1 VSNAVQRS
9 AHHRSV
15 GVRLSAGR
23 RRVAAAPPALANA
36 GKIAHFMSND
46 NIVEETPQ
54 MSRNLCVAV
63 ALSLA
68 AASVM
73 TGSAT
78 AADPQPFD
86 LTEWTPPQMRA
97 VGDDPFGRL
106 VKYGYSLM
114 VDTPN
119 QIGPTAADPAKRY
132 SGNNLTC
139 QSCHLKA
146 GTQPYA
152 MPLTGVWGQ
161 FPQYRGREG
170 EIGTLEER
178 INGCMER
185 SMNGHGLP
193 LDSVE
198 MKAFLAYAKWLSTGI
213 PAGARL
219 TGAGAMSIKEPDRA
233 ADPVRGAEIFA
244 TTCARCHGADGRGQ
258 RAITGAGY
266 QFPPVAGPDS
276 YNNGAGMTRI
286 LAAAAFVRHNM
297 PLGTMFD
304 APVLSD
310 SDAYDV
316 AAYINSLDR
325 PVKADLDQD
334 YPVRTQKPVDA
345 PYGPYADGFPA
356 EQHKYGPFG
365 PIRARLKELAAKRQ
379 GP

>member
-1 VSNAVQRS
+1 
-9 AHHRSV
+9 
-15 GVRLSAGR
+15 
-23 RRVAAAPPALANA
+23 
-36 GKIAHFMSND
+36 
-46 NIVEETPQ
+46 
-54 MSRNLCVAV
+54 
-63 ALSLA
+63 
-68 AASVM
+68 
-73 TGSAT
+73 
-78 AADPQPFD
+78 
-86 LTEWTPPQMRA
+86 
-97 VGDDPFGRL
+97 
-106 VKYGYSLM
+106 M

-119 QIGPTAADPAKRY
+119 QIGPAVADPAKRY
-132 SGNNLTC
+132 AGNNLTC
-139 QSCHLKA
+139 QNCHLKA

-185 SMNGHGLP
+185 SMNGHVLP

-219 TGAGAMSIKEPDRA
+219 TGAGALNIKEPDRA
-233 ADPVRGAEIFA
+233 ADPAHGADIYA
-244 TTCARCHGADGRGQ
+244 NTCAVCHGADGGGQ
-258 RAITGAGY
+258 RAATGAAY

-297 PLGTMFD
+297 PLGTAFD

-310 SDAYDV
+310 SDTYDV

-325 PVKADLDQD
+325 PAKADLEKD
-334 YPVRTQKPVDA
+334 YPNKMQKPVDA
-345 PYGPYADGFPA
+345 PYGPYVDGFPA

-365 PIRARLKELAAKRQ
+365 PIRSRLKELAAKK
-379 GP
+379 

>member
-1 VSNAVQRS
+1 
-9 AHHRSV
+9 
-15 GVRLSAGR
+15 
-23 RRVAAAPPALANA
+23 
-36 GKIAHFMSND
+36 
-46 NIVEETPQ
+46 
-54 MSRNLCVAV
+54 MSRNCCLTAAIC
-63 ALSLA
+63 LA

-73 TGSAT
+73 TGPAP
-78 AADPQPFD
+78 AADAPSFD

-97 VGDDPFGRL
+97 VGDDPFGKL
-106 VKYGYSLM
+106 VKYGHALM

-119 QIGPTAADPAKRY
+119 QIGPGVADPAKRY
-132 SGNNLTC
+132 AGNNLTC
-139 QSCHLKA
+139 QNCHLKA

-185 SMNGHGLP
+185 SMNGRVLP
-193 LDSVE
+193 LDGVE

-213 PAGARL
+213 PDGARL
-219 TGAGAMSIKEPDRA
+219 TGAGAMRIKEPDRA
-233 ADPVRGAEIFA
+233 ADPVRGADIYA
-244 TTCARCHGADGRGQ
+244 NTCAVCHGADGRGQ
-258 RAITGAGY
+258 RAAAGAGY
-266 QFPPVAGPDS
+266 QFPPVSGPDS
-276 YNNGAGMTRI
+276 YNNGAGMTRV

-325 PVKADLDQD
+325 PAKADLEKD
-334 YPVRTQKPVDA
+334 YPNRMQKPVDA
-345 PYGPYADGFPA
+345 PYGPYVDGLPA
-356 EQHKYGPFG
+356 EQHKFGPFG
-365 PIRARLKELAAKRQ
+365 PIRARLKELAATK
-379 GP
+379 